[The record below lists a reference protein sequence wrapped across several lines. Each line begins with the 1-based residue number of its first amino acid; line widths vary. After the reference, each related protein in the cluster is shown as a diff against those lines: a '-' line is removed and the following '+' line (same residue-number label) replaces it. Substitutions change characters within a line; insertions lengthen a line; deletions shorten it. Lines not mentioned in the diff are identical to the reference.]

1 MVEIDNVWKRFGRF
15 EALEGMTLAVPE
27 GSTFALIGPNGA
39 GKSTTIKIVMNL
51 IKASH
56 GTARVLDT
64 DSRKLSAREFAQIG
78 YVAENQEL
86 PPRITVGDYVAYLR
100 PFYATWDRNLEASLL
115 AQLDLPV
122 DRKIGHLSHG
132 MRIKMALVC
141 ALAYRPKLLVLD
153 EPFSGLD
160 PLVRKEFM
168 ETVLSQTDG
177 TTILISSHELAEL
190 EHTASH
196 VAFMNCGKVVFQD
209 SMDALTARVRKV
221 HVTLEQP
228 ATIPENSPREWLDV
242 HTAGN
247 MLSFID
253 PQFTEIGSTRQILD
267 TVRGVREITSEPV
280 ELVSIF
286 TTFARAARGKRVR

>member
-15 EALEGMTLAVPE
+15 EALEGMTFAVPE

-64 DSRKLSAREFAQIG
+64 DSRKL
-78 YVAENQEL
+78 
-86 PPRITVGDYVAYLR
+86 
-100 PFYATWDRNLEASLL
+100 DRNLEASLL

-221 HVTLEQP
+221 HVSLEQP

-286 TTFARAARGKRVR
+286 TAFARAARDKRVR

>member
-190 EHTASH
+190 EHTTSH

-221 HVTLEQP
+221 HVSLEQP

-286 TTFARAARGKRVR
+286 TAFARAARHKRV

>member
-1 MVEIDNVWKRFGRF
+1 MMVEIDNVWKRFGHF
-15 EALEGMTLAVPE
+15 EALEGMTFAVPE

-190 EHTASH
+190 EHTASD
-196 VAFMNCGKVVFQD
+196 VAFMDCGKVVFQD

-286 TTFARAARGKRVR
+286 TAFARAARDKRV

>member
-1 MVEIDNVWKRFGRF
+1 MVEIDNVWKRFGHF
-15 EALEGMTLAVPE
+15 EALDGMTLAVPE

-132 MRIKMALVC
+132 MRIKVALVC

-242 HTAGN
+242 HTAGS

-253 PQFTEIGSTRQILD
+253 PQFTEIGSTRQIRD

-286 TTFARAARGKRVR
+286 TTFARAARDRRVR